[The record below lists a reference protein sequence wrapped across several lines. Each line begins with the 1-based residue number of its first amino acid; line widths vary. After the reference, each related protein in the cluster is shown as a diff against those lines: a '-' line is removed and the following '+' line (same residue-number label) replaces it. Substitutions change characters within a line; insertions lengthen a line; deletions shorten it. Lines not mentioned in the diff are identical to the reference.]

1 MLREVN
7 GFETSVYRVYIS
19 PAPLFS
25 YTDSWNTLGT
35 VLELG
40 PQDLSSLS

>member
-1 MLREVN
+1 
-7 GFETSVYRVYIS
+7 
-19 PAPLFS
+19 LFS

>member
-1 MLREVN
+1 MSVFRQVI
-7 GFETSVYRVYIS
+7 ETNV
-19 PAPLFS
+19 PALFS
-25 YTDSWNTLGT
+25 VVTDSWNTLGM